1 MLNYDEVMKKIG
13 SNLKKE
19 RVFKNYTQEQLA
31 DLAHVHRNYIS
42 LIERGQQNLT
52 MKKIIDLANI
62 LETPL
67 EKIIL

>member
-13 SNLKKE
+13 SNFKKE
-19 RVFKNYTQEQLA
+19 RVCKNYTQEQLA

-42 LIERGQQNLT
+42 KVERGQQNLT

-62 LETPL
+62 LEIPL